1 MTIHRILHQWVNNVN
16 NIFISTWLYLVLD
29 THEAQQR
36 SRDHAQHAYILVIIS
51 LVHVC

>member
-1 MTIHRILHQWVNNVN
+1 MTMTIHRILTNVN

-36 SRDHAQHAYILVIIS
+36 SRDHAQHPYILVIIS

>member
-1 MTIHRILHQWVNNVN
+1 MTIHRILTNVN
-16 NIFISTWLYLVLD
+16 NIFISTGLYLVLD

-36 SRDHAQHAYILVIIS
+36 SRDHAQHPYILVIIS